1 MVSKQTMEQMLLTET
16 KSVTFLCD
24 TKLYDSIQKEADVN
38 FEGNF
43 SLQLRKILKEWT
55 EKNG

>member
-1 MVSKQTMEQMLLTET
+1 MT

-24 TKLYDSIQKEADVN
+24 EQIHKKIQKSADDD

-43 SLQLRKILKEWT
+43 SLALRKILKEWA
-55 EKNG
+55 EAQP